1 MDEVVV
7 TVDPASLVPTVAV
20 SVDTPEPV
28 ELVMVAEQGPPG
40 PPGPTADIKTING
53 QTVTGI
59 GDLQL
64 WLAYEQVIPSDTW
77 TVTHNL
83 NKFPSVTVVDSAGS
97 WVIGAVAYVD
107 LNTVRITFSSSF
119 SGRAFFN

>member
-7 TVDPASLVPTVAV
+7 TVDPTSLVPTVAV

-28 ELVMVAEQGPPG
+28 ELVMVGEQGPPG
-40 PPGPTADIKTING
+40 PPGPAPEMKTING
-53 QTVTGI
+53 QTITGV

-64 WLAYEQVIPSDTW
+64 WHAYEQVAPSDTW
-77 TVTHNL
+77 TITHNL

-97 WVIGAVAYVD
+97 WVIGAVAYID
-107 LNTVRITFSSSF
+107 SNTVRITFSSSF